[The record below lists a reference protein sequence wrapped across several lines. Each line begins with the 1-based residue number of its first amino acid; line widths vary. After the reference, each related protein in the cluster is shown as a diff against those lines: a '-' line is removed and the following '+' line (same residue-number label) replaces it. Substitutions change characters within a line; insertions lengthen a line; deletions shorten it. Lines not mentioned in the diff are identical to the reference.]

1 MRRTRIALFPGSFDP
16 FTNGHLDLARRASVL
31 FDRVV
36 IAVAHNSA
44 KTSLFTPDER
54 VEMIE
59 ESVRG
64 LRGASAMKFSGL
76 LVDCARRAAAVSSG
90 QRSIHQPE

>member
-1 MRRTRIALFPGSFDP
+1 MTKPRVALFPGSFDP

-44 KTSLFTPDER
+44 KNGHNGSPR
-54 VEMIE
+54 Q
-59 ESVRG
+59 S
-64 LRGASAMKFSGL
+64 
-76 LVDCARRAAAVSSG
+76 C
-90 QRSIHQPE
+90 

>member
-1 MRRTRIALFPGSFDP
+1 MRERRVALFPGSFDP

-44 KTSLFTPDER
+44 KTSLFTTEER

-59 ESVRG
+59 AAIG
-64 LRGASAMKFSGL
+64 GIRGASAMHFSGL
-76 LVDCARRAAAVSSG
+76 LVDCARATSLTSVEFR
-90 QRSIHQPE
+90 